1 MIHGFFQMTGLVAA
15 AHEAQTDIANWI
27 WNRDGLQ
34 APGHRIAGRG
44 GELRR

>member
-27 WNRDGLQ
+27 WSLDGHQ
-34 APGHRIAGRG
+34 APAPGADPGRS
-44 GELRR
+44 